1 MLKTYGILGAGSTSK
16 NVIEDALNELG
27 EDNDYLLD
35 GERKL
40 SASGLRVYEWMCD
53 HEVAYTLIH
62 NDNTSEDLLESASQT
77 IRCKTLSNE
86 FFLKELK
93 KRNGTL
99 LLLWDQDRV
108 EEMEEIVFL
117 AADLGIE
124 IKDLTNGLEPI
135 TVGEADEDEAPKK
148 PTMLPTEEVEIEPF
162 DRKELEGMPLSV
174 LKKTMAAK
182 GQDGNKFS
190 KDEMVDFLANPHQR
204 HPDPT
209 PNTTI
214 PNTEVVYET
223 KKEKKKHI
231 ETTDDKPCM
240 ATIVLP
246 NGTVASLPITMAE
259 AKMILGLG

>member
-1 MLKTYGILGAGSTSK
+1 MLKTYGVLGTGSTSK

-35 GERKL
+35 GPRKL
-40 SASGLRVYEWMCD
+40 SASELRVYEWMCA

-77 IRCKTLSNE
+77 IRCKALSNE

-93 KRNGTL
+93 KRKGTL

-135 TVGEADEDEAPKK
+135 TVGEEEEEPTK
-148 PTMLPTEEVEIEPF
+148 PTLIPTEEVEVEPF

-174 LKKTMAAK
+174 LKKAMAAK
-182 GQDGNKFS
+182 GQNVNNFS
-190 KDEMVDFLANPHQR
+190 KNEMVDFLANPHQR
-204 HPDPT
+204 HPDAA

-214 PNTEVVYET
+214 PNVEVVYE
-223 KKEKKKHI
+223 KKAEKRPQLT
-231 ETTDDKPCM
+231 TTDDKPCM

-246 NGTVASLPITMAE
+246 NGTVTSLPISMAE
-259 AKMILGLG
+259 AKTILGLG